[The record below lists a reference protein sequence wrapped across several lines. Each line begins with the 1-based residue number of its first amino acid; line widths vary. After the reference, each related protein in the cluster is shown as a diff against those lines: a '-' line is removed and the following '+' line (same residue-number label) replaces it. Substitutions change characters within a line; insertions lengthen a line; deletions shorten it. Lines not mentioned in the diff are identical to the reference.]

1 MEWKNF
7 LKNRLWTNNSSL
19 VQLLGLCPVL
29 AMTTNVVNAIG
40 LGIATTFILIFTS
53 GIISIFKYIIPKN
66 IRIPIFM
73 LIISSIVT
81 CIEMILHAYQFNLYK
96 SLGVFIPLIVTN
108 CIVIGRAEAIAYKSS
123 ILVSVL
129 DGLFIGLGSTFA
141 MFFIGSIRE
150 ILGHGTF
157 LFGINKIFNVLGNNY
172 FFNILNKNTT
182 IILAISPPGG
192 FLILGFLIAFKNYLD
207 KNKIKNKKKC
217 LKCISLKCQE
227 QHKIYE

>member
-1 MEWKNF
+1 MKWNNF
-7 LKNRLWTNNSSL
+7 FKQRLWFNNSAL

-40 LGIATTFILIFTS
+40 LGVSTTLILTITN
-53 GIISIFKYIIPKN
+53 IIVSIFKHAIPKN

-73 LIISSIVT
+73 LIISSTVT
-81 CIEMILHAYQFNLYK
+81 CIEMILHAYQFHLYK

-108 CIVIGRAEAIAYKSS
+108 CIVIGRAESIAYKNSV
-123 ILVSVL
+123 LVSFF
-129 DGLFIGLGSTFA
+129 DGLFIGLGLTLT

-157 LFGINKIFNVLGNNY
+157 FFGINKIFNIFSENHY
-172 FFNILNKNTT
+172 IQIFNKNI

-192 FLILGFLIAFKNYLD
+192 FLVLGFLIALKNYLD
-207 KNKIKNKKKC
+207 INQNKKKQKC
-217 LKCISLKCQE
+217 AKCIYSHGK
-227 QHKIYE
+227 K

>member
-1 MEWKNF
+1 MKWNDFFK
-7 LKNRLWTNNSSL
+7 KRLWSNNSSL

-40 LGIATTFILIFTS
+40 LGIATTFILTITNS
-53 GIISIFKYIIPKN
+53 IISIFKYVIPKN

-73 LIISSIVT
+73 LIVSSTVT

-108 CIVIGRAEAIAYKSS
+108 CIVIGRAESIAYKSS
-123 ILVSVL
+123 VLVAFF
-129 DGLFIGLGSTFA
+129 DGLLTGLGSTLA

-157 LFGINKIFNVLGNNY
+157 LFGINKIFN
-172 FFNILNKNTT
+172 T
-182 IILAISPPGG
+182 
-192 FLILGFLIAFKNYLD
+192 LD
-207 KNKIKNKKKC
+207 RK
-217 LKCISLKCQE
+217 SVV
-227 QHKIYE
+227 